1 MTEATAPEAI
11 RVMPCRKCSRMISIK
26 WPWIFPGNKRSS
38 WGWWVCAECAAFD
51 WAERILRKAKR

>member
-1 MTEATAPEAI
+1 MTEAHSAGSI

-26 WPWIFPGNKRSS
+26 WPWKFTNKRSS

-51 WAERILRKAKR
+51 WAEHLMRKARR